1 MKEKL
6 TDILLF
12 ILSITAIIW
21 GAYTLGKGNKEVE
34 YIERYRPHDIYLTDI
49 IYDTIYLTRYDTL
62 EYYNYDTIWE
72 AGEIVLVTD
81 TLQVPVPISTSTFDT
96 TVITDEIKTQITGQI
111 SGFHTSLDLLTIN
124 TEITR
129 QEPRKQLKLAPAIG
143 LGYGT
148 GGFGFF
154 VGIGLTRQ

>member
-12 ILSITAIIW
+12 IISITAIIW

-34 YIERYRPHDIYLTDI
+34 YIERYRPHDIYLTDV

-62 EYYNYDTIWE
+62 EYYNYDTIFE
-72 AGEIVLVTD
+72 AGDIVLITD
-81 TLQVPVPISTSTFDT
+81 TLEIPVPITAATFDT
-96 TVITDEIKTQITGQI
+96 TIITDDYKTQITGQI

-129 QEPRKQLKLAPAIG
+129 QEAKKRLKLAPAIG

-148 GGFGFF
+148 GGFGIFA
-154 VGIGLTRQ
+154 GIGITK